1 MTTDTLMSTSGGAT
15 EAIDAILGQE
25 DAFRAGPAWHGITAG
40 ELIWHAVRRHR
51 ETNPRYDR
59 YCTRRNLP
67 DDPDPDTPLSRVPLL
82 PTVLFK
88 RGPAMVFS
96 SAGRP
101 PVIDTTSSGTL
112 GTVSTV
118 PRCDATLMR
127 FFGSVAVGSR
137 EVLGSETFDQAVFH
151 IGPSIRD
158 NPTLWIAYV
167 MAGMSVILPTTSY
180 MDGER
185 MRRDALLADL
195 ALADP
200 DRGVMLVGPPPL
212 ILDLARPAGKKRKL
226 RLGGAAQVVTIGG
239 WKRRGGEAVDRAT
252 FRRVVVDSF
261 GLADESQV
269 RDTYNMVELN
279 TVLFECAA
287 GALHVPPWLAASAR
301 DPQTLAPLPTG
312 AGGLLSFL
320 DPTAVSYPCFLLSD
334 DFGVVHAE
342 VDCPCGI
349 RGDTLEVHRRVSRVE
364 SRGCA
369 LKLDIEP
376 AGGQHA

>member
-1 MTTDTLMSTSGGAT
+1 MTADTLTPTRGGAT

-25 DAFRAGPAWHGITAG
+25 DAFRAGPAWHGITPAG
-40 ELIWHAVRRHR
+40 LIWQAVRRHR

-59 YCTRRNLP
+59 YCARRKLP

-88 RGPAMVFS
+88 RDPAMVTS
-96 SAGRP
+96 SIGRAA
-101 PVIDTTSSGTL
+101 VIATTSSGTL

-118 PRCDATLMR
+118 PRCDTTLMR

-137 EVLGSETFDQAVFH
+137 EVLGAETFDQAVFH

-158 NPTLWIAYV
+158 DPTLWIAYV
-167 MAGMSVILPTTSY
+167 MAGISVILPSKSY
-180 MDGER
+180 MERER
-185 MRRDALLADL
+185 MRRDALISDL

-200 DRGVMLVGPPPL
+200 DRGVLLVGPPPL
-212 ILDLARPAGKKRKL
+212 ILDLARPAAKKRKL

-252 FRRVVVDSF
+252 FRRVVVESL

-279 TVLFECAA
+279 TVLFECS
-287 GALHVPPWLAASAR
+287 GGSLHVPPWLAASAR
-301 DPQTLAPLPTG
+301 DPRTLDPLPTG

-349 RGDTLEVHRRVSRVE
+349 RGDTLEVHRRVTRVE

-369 LKLDIEP
+369 LKLDVEP

>member
-1 MTTDTLMSTSGGAT
+1 MTTDTLAPTHGDAT
-15 EAIDAILGQE
+15 EPIDAILGQE
-25 DAFRAGPAWHGITAG
+25 DAFRAGPAWHGITPG
-40 ELIWHAVRRHR
+40 ELIWQAVRRHR
-51 ETNPRYDR
+51 ETNPGYDR
-59 YCTRRNLP
+59 YCARRELP
-67 DDPDPDTPLSRVPLL
+67 DDPDPDTPLSQVPLL

-88 RGPAMVFS
+88 RGPATVS
-96 SAGRP
+96 SGGRP

-118 PRCDATLMR
+118 PRCDTTLMR

-158 NPTLWIAYV
+158 DPTLWIAYV
-167 MAGMSVILPTTSY
+167 MAGISVILPGTSY

-185 MRRDALLADL
+185 MRRDALVTDL
-195 ALADP
+195 AQADP

-212 ILDLARPAGKKRKL
+212 ILDLARPDARRRRL
-226 RLGGAAQVVTIGG
+226 RLGAAAQVVTIGG
-239 WKRRGGEAVDRAT
+239 WKRRGGDMVDRAT
-252 FRRVVVDSF
+252 FRRAVVESF

-279 TVLFECAA
+279 TVLFECSA
-287 GALHVPPWLAASAR
+287 GSLHVPPWLAASAR
-301 DPQTLAPLPTG
+301 DPRTLAPLPTG
-312 AGGLLSFL
+312 AAGLLAFL

-334 DFGVVHAE
+334 DFGVVHAG
-342 VDCPCGI
+342 VDCACGI

-369 LKLDIEP
+369 LKLDVEP
-376 AGGQHA
+376 AGGRHA